1 MYFREEYVGPN
12 SFLLVSA
19 DKYLLYADLLG
30 VIDNNSLV
38 ILKGHHNI

>member
-1 MYFREEYVGPN
+1 MYFREEHVGPN

-30 VIDNNSLV
+30 
-38 ILKGHHNI
+38 GYR